1 MGPRAAV
8 HAHRQGPL
16 TPEPEHLARTEMRGT
31 DGRAFIVAT
40 TDVTPKLE
48 KVSGAAVDDGQI
60 RADTR
65 ADLALH
71 DEKGYN
77 LSFHPR

>member
-1 MGPRAAV
+1 
-8 HAHRQGPL
+8 
-16 TPEPEHLARTEMRGT
+16 MRGT